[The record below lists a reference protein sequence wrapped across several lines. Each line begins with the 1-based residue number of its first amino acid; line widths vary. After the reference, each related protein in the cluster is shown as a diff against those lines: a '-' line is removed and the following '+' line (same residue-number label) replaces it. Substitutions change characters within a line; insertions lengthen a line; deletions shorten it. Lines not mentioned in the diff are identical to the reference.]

1 MSVSTHS
8 SEFSNDQSFE
18 GDFEYLHEIMR
29 SYHGDEN
36 SH

>member
-29 SYHGDEN
+29 SYHDDEN